1 MVADATLVVAP
12 DSGTAHMAVTQNT
25 PVIGLYAHSNPNRTG
40 PYRFQFLTIYAYQ
53 KNLQHLSSNSAN
65 SKKWGVRLKGAHLME
80 DIALSEVIAKA
91 DEVLS
96 EAPNP
101 SDNNS

>member
-1 MVADATLVVAP
+1 
-12 DSGTAHMAVTQNT
+12 
-25 PVIGLYAHSNPNRTG
+25 
-40 PYRFQFLTIYAYQ
+40 
-53 KNLQHLSSNSAN
+53 
-65 SKKWGVRLKGAHLME
+65 ME

-101 SDNNS
+101 SDHNS